1 MTPIHLMTVRGA
13 RREVTAAVKSK
24 KEANKLAAEHR
35 VKWLEK
41 MAQDA
46 ANNKPG
52 TQWESVLRRM
62 ITSAQQQA
70 QNKKLSAILRPD
82 WSSLDFI
89 EVPNEKWFLTRDQ
102 TELYEFQDGIF
113 LAHRQIESTAY
124 EADGIIKIL
133 PDDTQVVDVEEEN
146 DILYVLQSISAN
158 PAPPT

>member
-1 MTPIHLMTVRGA
+1 MTVRGA

-35 VKWLEK
+35 VKWLERL
-41 MAQDA
+41 AQDA

-52 TQWESVLRRM
+52 TQWESVLRRI

-113 LAHRQIESTAY
+113 LAH
-124 EADGIIKIL
+124 
-133 PDDTQVVDVEEEN
+133 
-146 DILYVLQSISAN
+146 
-158 PAPPT
+158 